1 MTSSGGFTFRKVF
14 YTVPSRLI
22 GHQLRVR
29 LYDDCLTHRSKRSS
43 WAQACPGSFLIMLAS
58 RGYFNDCSLAGASLE
73 VADYSQSEF
82 AGSESF
88 NRFACARLIRTK
100 FQFATI
106 SSAIFNNAAVIK
118 AVDFLGSKLHPD
130 IVANLAGQ
138 DVIKLR
144 RKNWNTGPIAFLR
157 R

>member
-1 MTSSGGFTFRKVF
+1 MEQAVLMGASLSGIVF
-14 YTVPSRLI
+14 D
-22 GHQLRVR
+22 HARV
-29 LYDDCLTHRSKRSS
+29 
-43 WAQACPGSFLIMLAS
+43 

-73 VADYSQSEF
+73 VVDFSRSEF

-118 AVDFLGSKLHPD
+118 AVDFLGSKLHPG
-130 IVANLAGQ
+130 IVANLAGR
-138 DVIKLR
+138 DVINLQ
-144 RKNWNTGPIAFLR
+144 A
-157 R
+157 